1 LLTGGGVVSRLRPTG
16 AKMPISDGEEREP
29 RIELMRADL
38 DLKTKQKAWETPRN
52 IAILAGTVAA
62 IAGVLA
68 GVAGYKI
75 GQSAAPSRVV
85 FQPGAI
91 QISPP
96 PAPPAR

>member
-1 LLTGGGVVSRLRPTG
+1 
-16 AKMPISDGEEREP
+16 
-29 RIELMRADL
+29 MRADL
-38 DLKTKQKAWETPRN
+38 DLKTKQATWETPRN

-75 GQSAAPSRVV
+75 GQNSTPSQIV

-91 QISPP
+91 QISPA